1 MAQVDTKELL
11 SNKSTAINLGSTLTS
26 DDKYPSQKAV
36 KTYVDDKVVDLT
48 TTQSVGGAKTF
59 TSKLI
64 ISSGTAGGAVLEVNG
79 ASTNTVAFNGVSAT
93 TIDFTKSNL
102 AYTSASA
109 GAISLTGMKD
119 GGTYTL
125 AVQGGTAGTSS
136 FTQTGFT
143 FKNINNGPTTAS
155 KHTLYT
161 FIVMGTTV
169 YYSMMTGL

>member
-1 MAQVDTKELL
+1 
-11 SNKSTAINLGSTLTS
+11 
-26 DDKYPSQKAV
+26 
-36 KTYVDDKVVDLT
+36 
-48 TTQSVGGAKTF
+48 
-59 TSKLI
+59 
-64 ISSGTAGGAVLEVNG
+64 
-79 ASTNTVAFNGVSAT
+79 
-93 TIDFTKSNL
+93 
-102 AYTSASA
+102 
-109 GAISLTGMKD
+109 MKD